1 MKKGFTLLELL
12 VSTVI
17 LSIGILSLASL
28 FPAAMRST
36 MFTRQNTQA
45 MEYNQQYIERLRNT
59 DFDDSISLFRGWHG
73 PDTIVDRNGRYEVT
87 YLVTDDHPD
96 IDMKMIDVY
105 CKWINATTGSDKN
118 HVSTMKTYRSRD

>member
-17 LSIGILSLASL
+17 LSVGILSLASI

-45 MEYNQQYIERLRNT
+45 TEYNQQYIERLRAT
-59 DFDDSISLFRGWHG
+59 DFDDSVSLFRGWHG
-73 PDTIVDRNGRYEVT
+73 PDTIVDRNSKYEII
-87 YLVTDDHPD
+87 YFVTDSHPAA
-96 IDMKMIDVY
+96 DMKMVDIY
-105 CKWINATTGSDKN
+105 CKWINATTGGNKN
-118 HVSTMKTYRSRD
+118 HVSTMKTYRSKD